1 MRGFR
6 APPPKIRGCEKVEKR
21 FCIRCGAELEQ
32 KRLRDLPQEML
43 VCLKCNTITRGFV
56 EDERELVKDLLDHG
70 FAPFEI
76 EMILEAVRKH
86 YSRSS
91 KGGEMR

>member
-1 MRGFR
+1 M
-6 APPPKIRGCEKVEKR
+6 KR

-32 KRLRDLPQEML
+32 ERLEDLPQEML

-56 EDERELVKDLLDHG
+56 EDERGLVKSLLDHG

-76 EMILEAVRKH
+76 EMILEIVRKQFKT
-86 YSRSS
+86 
-91 KGGEMR
+91 KGG